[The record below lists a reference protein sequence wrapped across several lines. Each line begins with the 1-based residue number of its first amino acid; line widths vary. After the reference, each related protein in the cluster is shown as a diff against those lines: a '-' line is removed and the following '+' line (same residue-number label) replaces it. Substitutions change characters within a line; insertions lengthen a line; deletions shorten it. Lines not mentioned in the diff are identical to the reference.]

1 MPFNLLVVALAGL
14 LLVAASAIL
23 AWRERRKRLARIR
36 LVWGESRD
44 RVHKMHAIADY
55 YRSRIDPARTG
66 DFLDDRTWDDLNLD
80 AVFQR
85 LDRTESTLGQQ
96 VLYHRLRS
104 VPVAAN
110 LDAFEALVTRMGE
123 DLEGRE
129 RAQMALARLQN
140 PAGYDL
146 WWLAQPEALESRRW
160 HVIYPVVGAIMV
172 AVLLAAFIWPGALL
186 VLIVG
191 SVVNLTI
198 RAMTAPRVGSVIGP
212 FRQISAL
219 IAVAE
224 TLSFLTGD
232 DIDPIVGS
240 LRREVPALRRLKA
253 IVRRVSPDPLTIG
266 ELAFALMEYLNLI
279 FLLDVNAVYF
289 GAGELRR
296 CGPSLLRVIAAVG
309 DVDAAISIA
318 SFRAGTPGWTRP
330 RFVPP
335 GVRAS
340 LRDIRHPLIQD
351 AVPNSIELGPPHG
364 VLVTGSNMSG
374 KTTFVRTVGVNA
386 VLAQTINTCLAA
398 AYDAPVLHV
407 RSCIGRSDDL
417 ISGKSY
423 YIVEVEAVLA
433 MVQASTGTAPYLFL
447 FDELFRGTNA
457 IERIAAAEAVLTE
470 LILDGSRFKPHLV
483 LAATHDG
490 ELVDLLSE
498 IYTPH
503 HFGDQLGPGGLIFDH
518 RLRQG
523 ATTTRNAIALLR
535 LHGAPPAMVTRAL
548 QRAAVLDR
556 QRGNAPATR

>member
-1 MPFNLLVVALAGL
+1 MFVALAGVT
-14 LLVAASAIL
+14 LVAASAIL
-23 AWRERRKRLARIR
+23 SWRDRRRLLARIR
-36 LVWGESRD
+36 ANWGKPRARER
-44 RVHKMHAIADY
+44 KMQAIADY
-55 YRSRIDPARTG
+55 YRSRIEDARPG
-66 DFLDDRTWDDLNLD
+66 EFLDERTWEDLNLD
-80 AVFQR
+80 AVFQT

-96 VLYHRLRS
+96 VLYYRLRS
-104 VPVAAN
+104 APVAAN
-110 LDAFEALVTRMGE
+110 LDAFEALITRMGADVE
-123 DLEGRE
+123 ARQ
-129 RAQMALARLQN
+129 RAQLALAFLQN

-146 WWLAQPEALESRRW
+146 WWISQPDSLERRPW
-160 HVIYPVVGAIMV
+160 QVIYPIVAAIMLS
-172 AVLLAAFIWPGALL
+172 ALIATSIWPGAGP

-198 RAMTAPRVGSVIGP
+198 RFMTARRVGWVIGP

-224 TLSFLTGD
+224 TLRFLEGD

-240 LRREVPALRRLKA
+240 LRRELPTLRRLKG
-253 IVRRVSPDPLTIG
+253 IVRRIGPDPLKVG
-266 ELAFALMEYLNLI
+266 ELAFAVMEYLNMI

-330 RFVPP
+330 RFVAP
-335 GVRAS
+335 GAPVS
-340 LRDIRHPLIQD
+340 LRDIRHPLIPD
-351 AVPNSIELGPPHG
+351 AVPNSIELAPPFG

-374 KTTFVRTVGVNA
+374 KTTFIRTVGVSA
-386 VLAQTINTCLAA
+386 VLAQTINTCLAGV
-398 AYDAPVLHV
+398 YEAPVLRV

-417 ISGKSY
+417 IAGKSY

-433 MVQASTGTAPYLFL
+433 LVQASVSTVPHLFL

-457 IERIAAAEAVLTE
+457 IERIAGAEAVLIE
-470 LILDGSRFKPHLV
+470 LIRDGSPFKPHLV
-483 LAATHDG
+483 LAATHDA
-490 ELVDLLSE
+490 ELVDLLRD
-498 IYTPH
+498 IYAAH
-503 HFGDQLGPGGLIFDH
+503 HFGDELGPDGLIFDH
-518 RLRQG
+518 RLQPG

-535 LHGAPPAMVTRAL
+535 LHGAPPTMVTRAL

-556 QRGNAPATR
+556 QRGKGPVGR